1 MRTCP
6 SRTGVAGLCVR
17 AHVCVRMRV
26 RMRVHVHACMRV
38 RMCVYVHVPMCA
50 CVCTC
55 LCVHVC
61 VCVCEGARARQTGSV
76 VGLSRGCGLGGLRG
90 AGLDWRQNCSS
101 PFLGGRLT
109 YGVSQD
115 LEFGPSASASREPR
129 RGEVVDGLCLSATY
143 SQR

>member
-1 MRTCP
+1 MR
-6 SRTGVAGLCVR
+6 AR
-17 AHVCVRMRV
+17 ARVCVRMRV

-61 VCVCEGARARQTGSV
+61 VCVCACVCVCVCEGARARQTGSV
-76 VGLSRGCGLGGLRG
+76 VGPSRGCGLGGLRG